1 MRLTTFVLVLCQL
14 ALGCGDDSSPPPGQ
28 LDASVDSAV
37 MRDTNDMSD
46 AGTDVSGDAT
56 APNDTGVPSP
66 LMGCTFGAADEF
78 SLSGSQRSS
87 GAQVAAGP
95 TGFGVI
101 YSASPEGPENIY
113 FRFVPTSGP
122 IGEPVLITDDNNIT
136 RSPTITAFGDGF
148 IVAWYDNES
157 GGFEIRTRV
166 LGADGTPSSEP
177 VMLSDNMLRDDAPEI
192 ATLGSGALA
201 LWVED
206 DDRALTRLLRGTRL
220 DAAGAPVGLAL
231 ELTDTSNMV
240 DRPVASHLGDGALVV
255 WGEGSGTGRN
265 ALGIFVNEDGSAGAP
280 MALSTGGGVG
290 TLAFATNGTGVI
302 AYNVGGG
309 SASVVNVVPLALDGT
324 ASGEARQVNVAGDDG
339 GGPGIAPFDDG
350 FVVGF
355 TAREEADRVVRLRAV
370 DPSGNLLG
378 TLDGPALEGTVGVL
392 QMASVDR
399 TVMLSWGITELRSVR
414 VSCP

>member
-1 MRLTTFVLVLCQL
+1 M
-14 ALGCGDDSSPPPGQ
+14 
-28 LDASVDSAV
+28 
-37 MRDTNDMSD
+37 
-46 AGTDVSGDAT
+46 
-56 APNDTGVPSP
+56 
-66 LMGCTFGAADEF
+66 
-78 SLSGSQRSS
+78 
-87 GAQVAAGP
+87 
-95 TGFGVI
+95 
-101 YSASPEGPENIY
+101 
-113 FRFVPTSGP
+113 
-122 IGEPVLITDDNNIT
+122 
-136 RSPTITAFGDGF
+136 
-148 IVAWYDNES
+148 
-157 GGFEIRTRV
+157 
-166 LGADGTPSSEP
+166 
-177 VMLSDNMLRDDAPEI
+177 
-192 ATLGSGALA
+192 
-201 LWVED
+201 
-206 DDRALTRLLRGTRL
+206 LRGTRL
-220 DAAGAPVGLAL
+220 DAAGAPVGVAL

-290 TLAFATNGTGVI
+290 TLAFATNGTGAI

-355 TAREEADRVVRLRAV
+355 TAREEADRVVRLSAV